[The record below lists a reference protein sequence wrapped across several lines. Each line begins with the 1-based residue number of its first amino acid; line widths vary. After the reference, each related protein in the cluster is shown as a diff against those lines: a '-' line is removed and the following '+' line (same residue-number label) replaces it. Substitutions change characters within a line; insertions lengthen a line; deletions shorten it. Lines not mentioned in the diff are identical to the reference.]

1 MKIIDD
7 LVTRF
12 KGFIKSLID
21 RIREFVSPI
30 TGSPNKDTPLED
42 EPKIIKP
49 PKKTEKH
56 HVAGTS
62 FRLADIE
69 GLLSENAAFYWS
81 KKELVDAG
89 YIEERVYKIGPYYGT
104 AELVPEPENPHDPKA
119 IKVMV
124 AGVHVG
130 YIKAGSCAHIHKLIR
145 EERLKKI
152 EVEIKGGDYKIVF
165 ENYDD
170 YTEKSTYSLER
181 DSFPFSAV
189 LIITLE

>member
-7 LVTRF
+7 LVARF
-12 KGFIKSLID
+12 KGFIESLID

-30 TGSPNKDTPLED
+30 TGSPNKDAPLED

-62 FRLADIE
+62 FRLANIE
-69 GLLSENAAFYWS
+69 GLLSENAEFYWS

-89 YIEERVYKIGPYYGT
+89 YIGERIYKIEPYYGT

-119 IKVMV
+119 IKVMA

-145 EERLKKI
+145 EGEIKKI

-170 YTEKSTYSLER
+170 YTDKSTYSLEK
-181 DSFPFSAV
+181 DSVPIHAV
-189 LIITLE
+189 LTLTLK